1 MGEGDV
7 LRAPLGRIRG
17 IFVFGDAFLAGADD
31 WKENIAEGE

>member
-31 WKENIAEGE
+31 RKKNTAGGE